1 MKSPFPYIRSFV
13 TLTEQYRPKNILVI
27 WAAWFVY
34 PYEVAQLPY
43 VERVDTIDIDPQV
56 KTIAEEKFLFQPL
69 SPKIVFYPESARWF
83 INKAIQQNIQYDLI
97 ILDAY
102 NDKSI
107 PDELTTVEFFN
118 GVQQLLA
125 PEWKLAANF
134 ILDTK
139 LTSTFAQNL
148 LTSFTQV
155 FGGAYTKGVS
165 SNKESK
171 HDNFIVSNEA
181 LDDSFVLTQPTWK
194 LYTDN
199 LRTTEIDI
207 VAMFR
212 GK

>member
-1 MKSPFPYIRSFV
+1 MKSPFPYIRGFV
-13 TLTEQYRPKNILVI
+13 TLTEQYQPKNILVI

-56 KTIAEEKFLFQPL
+56 KKIAEKKFLFQSL

-102 NDKSI
+102 NGKSI

-148 LTSFTQV
+148 LTSFTEV
-155 FGGAYTKGVS
+155 FGEVYTKGVS
-165 SNKESK
+165 SSSESK
-171 HDNFIVSNEA
+171 YDNFIVSNEA

-207 VAMFR
+207 VAMFWW
-212 GK
+212 K

>member
-1 MKSPFPYIRSFV
+1 MKSPFPYIRNFV

-27 WAAWFVY
+27 GAAGFVY

-56 KTIAEEKFLFQPL
+56 KKIAEKKFLFQSL

-97 ILDAY
+97 VLDAY

-125 PEWKLAANF
+125 PE
-134 ILDTK
+134 
-139 LTSTFAQNL
+139 
-148 LTSFTQV
+148 
-155 FGGAYTKGVS
+155 
-165 SNKESK
+165 
-171 HDNFIVSNEA
+171 
-181 LDDSFVLTQPTWK
+181 
-194 LYTDN
+194 
-199 LRTTEIDI
+199 
-207 VAMFR
+207 
-212 GK
+212 